1 MRFRFPPGILILMT
15 GGFLIISLIFF
26 AAGVSLR
33 VSEVFGIFLF
43 AFSTTWR
50 TVDALFEFF
59 FAFEVFSLVMVTLAV
74 FFAPLFDCYTV
85 HPCNTIQIDE

>member
-1 MRFRFPPGILILMT
+1 MT

-33 VSEVFGIFLF
+33 VCPGSEVFGVFFF
-43 AFSTTWR
+43 AFSTTWL
-50 TVDALFEFF
+50 TADALFRFF
-59 FAFEVFSLVMVTLAV
+59 FAFDVFSLVLVILAV

-85 HPCNTIQIDE
+85 HDPCNNIQIDE